1 MKKLLALVLLIA
13 SMPAVSLRGQE
24 PTPSSQK
31 CSTDARRWS
40 AEDVDSLSHR
50 ELRNRAIEMLTCDV
64 AYGKAW
70 GAYEGLGFKY
80 STALYKRMSHFLF
93 ERHPEMGKKYLQED
107 AAGLR

>member
-1 MKKLLALVLLIA
+1 
-13 SMPAVSLRGQE
+13 
-24 PTPSSQK
+24 
-31 CSTDARRWS
+31 
-40 AEDVDSLSHR
+40 
-50 ELRNRAIEMLTCDV
+50 MLTCDV